1 MHVQDSPLLK
11 LNKPW
16 SEDLHKE
23 HSAVAGRPDEQHPV
37 ELCLGE
43 RDVALK
49 DGKGFSSVR
58 VGSLAEKDTQLYAAT
73 YSAKHLNKQRLPGG
87 AGLSVNKSC

>member
-1 MHVQDSPLLK
+1 MFRTRHHLK
-11 LNKPW
+11 LSKPR
-16 SEDLHKE
+16 SEDLHNE
-23 HSAVAGRPDEQHPV
+23 HNAAASRPDEQHPV
-37 ELCLGE
+37 ELCLGD

-58 VGSLAEKDTQLYAAT
+58 VGSCTEKDTQLDAAT